1 MKEFKLDN
9 HEYIELNKLLK
20 ITGLVESG
28 GRANVVIS
36 IGEVKLNGNTETQ
49 KRKKLRINDVVEF
62 MGEQIKIV

>member
-1 MKEFKLDN
+1 MKEFKLEN

-20 ITGLVESG
+20 ITALVESG

-49 KRKKLRINDVVEF
+49 KRKKLRKNDVIEF
-62 MGEQIKIV
+62 MGEEIKIV